1 VGFVLGVAVNTRL
14 AVAVLTGLPR
24 LRMRPRRVIGP
35 ALLVAAGLEVIKTIG
50 AFFIQR
56 AQSSPAYQVVAAAVG
71 LLFFLNVLNQL
82 ILFATALTA
91 TSTLGTVTDLAS
103 AAPQVEPTERPL
115 HITRQRPARD
125 GLPQTRRRR
134 QARKRR

>member
-1 VGFVLGVAVNTRL
+1 VNTLL

-91 TSTLGTVTDLAS
+91 TSTLGTVTDLAN
-103 AAPQVEPTERPL
+103 AAPHAEPTERPL

-125 GLPQTRRRR
+125 GSPRVRRRR
-134 QARKRR
+134 QAPKRR